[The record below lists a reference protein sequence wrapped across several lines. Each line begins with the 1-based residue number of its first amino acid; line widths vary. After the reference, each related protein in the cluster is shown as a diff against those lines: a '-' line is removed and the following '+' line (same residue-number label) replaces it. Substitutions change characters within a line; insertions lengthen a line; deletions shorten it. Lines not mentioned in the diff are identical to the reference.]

1 MEVLVVGDMNLFSGL
16 EALGFDSLDEV
27 EIFEEKKTKEV
38 EKEEKVEEFHEEEML
53 FLKTYQC
60 PVCDHENKILAV
72 RLGKLHSSGIDTD
85 LRPVYEKM
93 DPLKYDAVVCEKC
106 GYAAL
111 TKFFSNIMSRQQK
124 LVKEKITTS
133 FKGINNNLEVYSYDE
148 AILRHKMALLC
159 TVVKGGK
166 DSEKA
171 YTCLK
176 LAWMLRGKRENLS
189 SDGVKAKQLEKELLK
204 EENTLLVKA
213 YAGFDAAFSSE
224 PFPMCGMDQVT
235 VMCIM
240 ADISRRCGQYQV
252 SKRWISRILVDK
264 ATPERI
270 KNKMRDLKELVNNEE
285 KIAQQG

>member
-1 MEVLVVGDMNLFSGL
+1 MEGLVVGDMNLFSGL
-16 EALGFDSLDEV
+16 EALGFDSLDGV
-27 EIFEEKKTKEV
+27 QIFEEKKAKDA
-38 EKEEKVEEFHEEEML
+38 EKEEKVEEFHEEDML
-53 FLKTYQC
+53 FLKTCQC
-60 PVCDHENKILAV
+60 PVCDHENKVLSV
-72 RLGKLHSSGIDTD
+72 RLGKLRSSAIDTD

-111 TKFFSNIMSRQQK
+111 SKFFSGIMSRQTK
-124 LVKEKITTS
+124 LVREKITPS
-133 FKGINNNLEVYSYDE
+133 FKGINNDLEVYSYDD
-148 AILRHKMALLC
+148 AILRHKLALLC

-176 LAWMLRGKRENLS
+176 LAWMLRGKRENLPADS
-189 SDGVKAKQLEKELLK
+189 VKAKQIESELLK
-204 EENTLLVKA
+204 EEMALLVNA
-213 YAGFDAAFSSE
+213 YSGFDTAFSNE

-240 ADISRRCGQYQV
+240 ADISRRCRHYDV
-252 SKRWISRILVDK
+252 SRRWISRILVDK

-270 KNKMRDLKELVNNEE
+270 KNKMRDLKELVNQEE
-285 KIAQQG
+285 KIAKQG